1 MQILFIWPG
10 VRLPGFASL
19 KMGGSSDATYI
30 NHGLSMISAV
40 LKRERHTCYANDLRA
55 FQNWEQFE
63 NTIKAQ
69 KFDITLIGFHSVD
82 KDFALQACQIV
93 KKHFPDKLIIAGGPH
108 VTIAQERELVNI
120 DCIVWG
126 EGEITI
132 LELIN
137 NLKNLPKLVMGKPVN
152 NLDELPFVDRQLFN
166 SEFEKSAPLLP
177 LLPIPF
183 YTINIGRGCPYSC
196 RFCHQSGDNPIFTK
210 KCQTRSVDNF
220 LEEIR
225 TIMASTDKAI
235 GSLFVHDDVFP
246 HRKWCD
252 ELVGKMKQRI
262 PFWCQ
267 MRADFI
273 CNNEDIMPDLADL
286 GLTWVSLG
294 VESGSQRMLDF
305 LNKRTTVEQNKR
317 AIEILHRNNINI
329 FANFFFGGPTE
340 TKEDIELSGQL
351 IKEAKFSWHSFS
363 IFTTYPGSELY
374 RYCIENNLFVG
385 DGTKPEDH
393 YRLERFPYER
403 KVKNIDYSY
412 LFSKLAEFDQYKGE
426 LRQYMPR
433 AKVITKNPMK
443 QLEFNIS
450 PSKDITVSI
459 ILTSHNRPDFL
470 TEAINSVFKQTMA
483 DWELIVIDDFSTEP
497 GVMKV
502 LNEAKKDPR
511 VRVFRTNY
519 DVDNIAVLWNL
530 ALDRA
535 KGRYIS
541 SLDDDNL
548 KRPSF
553 CEELSKYLDEHEF
566 EAVACFN
573 EYMKEDKLTGG
584 IFDSPKYANK
594 YNILQNNQIDS
605 GCIMIRR
612 TLVDKIGWFDERL
625 KTAEDWDYV
634 KRIMFQTAGFGIIE
648 KPLAI
653 YRWHKENRQYRSE
666 SLGFLDH
673 REFIVSGKN
682 YSNKLKLLLFHPDE
696 DKITLSQNNV
706 LRGVRDALKT
716 MSWFEFE
723 SVSVSNFKKIN
734 SKYNIVFC
742 FFPLNI
748 DPECVK
754 GLKNFAN
761 EVINF
766 HIEDPQALGANLERA
781 KYATCI
787 FTNDLSVQNE
797 YEKIVGKGK
806 VGYCPSISLNDI
818 SLKFR
823 NNVKK
828 KYDII
833 FMGYPY
839 NSRIEFIK
847 KLLPEIKKKDYS
859 FTLVGGDWSKRG
871 IALPCIDEVNEQ
883 DLLKVMEESKITVLY
898 NRRNTDLGG
907 GPESPRPVSVV
918 RGYLECGSDSLV
930 MLDDERP
937 HHSFNDEVV
946 FYHDIKDLIKKVDYY
961 MKNEQERKDISS
973 RAKQRALRD
982 FTYRVRITK
991 LLNAV
996 RSRRFYYE
1004 VK

>member
-1 MQILFIWPG
+1 MQILFVWPG
-10 VRLPGFASL
+10 ARLPGFNCLKASI
-19 KMGGSSDATYI
+19 SSDATYI
-30 NHGLSMISAV
+30 NHGLSMLSAV
-40 LKRERHTCYANDLRA
+40 LKRAGHTCYLNDLRA
-55 FQNWEQFE
+55 FQDWGQFE
-63 NTIKAQ
+63 NTIKSQ
-69 KFDITLIGFHSVD
+69 NLDMTLIGFHSVD
-82 KDFALQACQIV
+82 KDFALQACQII
-93 KKHFPDKLIIAGGPH
+93 KRHFPDKPIIAGGPH
-108 VTIAQERELVNI
+108 VTIAQERELANI

-132 LELIN
+132 VELIN
-137 NLKNLPKLVMGKPVN
+137 NLNNLPKLVIGRPVD
-152 NLDELPFVDRQLFN
+152 NLDNLPFMDRQLFA
-166 SEFEKSAPLLP
+166 SEFEKNAPLLP
-177 LLPIPF
+177 LLPVPF
-183 YTINIGRGCPYSC
+183 YTINIGRGCPYLC

-210 KCQTRSVDNF
+210 KWRVRSVDNF

-225 TIMASTDKAI
+225 TIMADTAI
-235 GSLFVHDDVFP
+235 GSLMVHDDVFP
-246 HRKWCD
+246 HRKWCE
-252 ELVGKMKQRI
+252 ELIGKMKWRI

-267 MRADFI
+267 MRSDFI
-273 CNNEDIMPDLADL
+273 CNNEDIIPDLADL

-294 VESGSQRMLDF
+294 VESGSQRLLDF
-305 LNKRTTVEQNKR
+305 LNKKTTVEQNKR

-340 TKEDIELSGQL
+340 TKEDLELSGQL
-351 IKEAKFSWHSFS
+351 IKESKFSWHSFS
-363 IFTTYPGSELY
+363 TYTCYPGSDLFK
-374 RYCIENNLFVG
+374 YCIDNDLFL
-385 DGTKPEDH
+385 DEH
-393 YRLERFPYER
+393 YSMIRYPFER
-403 KVKNIDYSY
+403 KIKGVDYDY
-412 LFSKLAEFDQYKGE
+412 LFGKMAEFSQYRGE

-433 AKVITKNPMK
+433 AKVTTKNPMK
-443 QLEFNIS
+443 KLEFNIL
-450 PSKDITVSI
+450 PSKDTIISI

-470 TEAINSVFKQTMA
+470 TEAVNSIFKQTIP
-483 DWELIVIDDFSTEP
+483 DWELIIIDDFSTEFN
-497 GVMKV
+497 VVKV

-511 VRVFRTNY
+511 VRIFRTNY

-541 SLDDDNL
+541 FLDDDNL

-594 YNILQNNQIDS
+594 YNILKNNQVDS
-605 GCIMIRR
+605 GCIMIRW
-612 TLVDKIGWFDERL
+612 TMVDKIGWFDERL

-653 YRWHKENRQYRSE
+653 YRWHKENRQYRSK

-673 REFIVSGKN
+673 QEFIVSGKN
-682 YSNKLKLLLFHPDE
+682 YSDKLKLLLFHPDE

-706 LRGVRDALKT
+706 LRGVKDALRT
-716 MSWFEFE
+716 ISWLEPE
-723 SVSVSNFKKIN
+723 SISVSNFKKIN

-754 GLKNFAN
+754 ALKNFTD
-761 EVINF
+761 EVMNF
-766 HIEDPQALGANLERA
+766 HIEDPQALKTNLETA
-781 KYATCI
+781 KYATYI
-787 FTNDLSVQNE
+787 FTNDISVQSE
-797 YEKIVGKGK
+797 YEKIIGKGK

-823 NNVKK
+823 DQVKK
-828 KYDII
+828 NDII
-833 FMGYPY
+833 FFGHAYD
-839 NSRIEFIK
+839 SRVRFMQELAPKIK
-847 KLLPEIKKKDYS
+847 KLGYNL
-859 FTLVGGDWSKRG
+859 TLVGGDWSKKG
-871 IALPCIDEVNEQ
+871 INLPCIDELIEQ
-883 DLLKVMEESKITVLY
+883 DALTVMEESKITILY
-898 NRRNTDLGG
+898 NRRNTDLGTD
-907 GPESPRPVSVV
+907 PKIPKPASVV
-918 RGYLECGSDSLV
+918 RGYFECGSGSLI
-930 MLDDERP
+930 MLDSERP
-937 HHSFNDEVV
+937 HHSFNGEVV
-946 FYHDIKDLIKKVDYY
+946 FYNGVNDLIEKVDYY
-961 MKNEQERKDISS
+961 MRNEREREDISN

-982 FTYRVRITK
+982 FTYRVRIIK

-996 RSRRFYYE
+996 RSKRYFFE